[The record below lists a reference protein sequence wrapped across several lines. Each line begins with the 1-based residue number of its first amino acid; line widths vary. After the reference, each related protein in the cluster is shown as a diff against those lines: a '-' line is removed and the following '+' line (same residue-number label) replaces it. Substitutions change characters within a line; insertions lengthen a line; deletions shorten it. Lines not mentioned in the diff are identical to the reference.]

1 MIYFQYEK
9 LGESPYPNMAKI
21 VFVLFQI
28 LIPILLLNMLI
39 GKIVTY
45 FSCVDSTHIKYSI
58 CLYCVYCTTQK
69 GKKLFT
75 ALSALIPLS
84 YKSYSVYHCG
94 IIPLLH

>member
-45 FSCVDSTHIKYSI
+45 FSCVNSTHIQCSKSMYIVKYI
-58 CLYCVYCTTQK
+58 K
-69 GKKLFT
+69 AKMFN
-75 ALSALIPLS
+75 ALPALITLS
-84 YKSYSVYHCG
+84 FWHYTSFALK
-94 IIPLLH
+94 

>member
-1 MIYFQYEK
+1 
-9 LGESPYPNMAKI
+9 MAKI

-45 FSCVDSTHIKYSI
+45 FSCVNSTHIKYMYSI
-58 CLYCVYCTTQK
+58 CLYSVYCTTQK
-69 GKKLFT
+69 GKNLFHCFG
-75 ALSALIPLS
+75 SAHTSLS

>member
-39 GKIVTY
+39 GKKLSRI
-45 FSCVDSTHIKYSI
+45 FHASI
-58 CLYCVYCTTQK
+58 
-69 GKKLFT
+69 
-75 ALSALIPLS
+75 
-84 YKSYSVYHCG
+84 
-94 IIPLLH
+94 LLT